1 MTLTLGVRQ
10 GDDCE
15 CDSPTRIAPAQPEP
29 AQPDTGLCP
38 DADQTGLTRLRP
50 PTLLCPDRPRPVGC
64 GCCCFSFSRG
74 LGGDAGTWS
83 QGSGPVIGGRGQ
95 RSPGVAQ
102 GSGPR
107 VREKRYC
114 LFPSALYL

>member
-1 MTLTLGVRQ
+1 MTLTLGMRQ

-50 PTLLCPDRPRPVGC
+50 PTLLCPGPAQACWLWLLLLQFLTG
-64 GCCCFSFSRG
+64 F
-74 LGGDAGTWS
+74 GG
-83 QGSGPVIGGRGQ
+83 
-95 RSPGVAQ
+95 
-102 GSGPR
+102 
-107 VREKRYC
+107 
-114 LFPSALYL
+114 